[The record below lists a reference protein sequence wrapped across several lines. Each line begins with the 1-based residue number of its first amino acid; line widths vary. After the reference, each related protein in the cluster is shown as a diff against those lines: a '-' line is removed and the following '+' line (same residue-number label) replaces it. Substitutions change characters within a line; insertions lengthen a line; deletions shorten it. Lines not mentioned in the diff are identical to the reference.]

1 MVMQIFQRVLQRFE
15 HFNNLIRNGT
25 LTADTITDSGSFNQ
39 TCPNNIKLGFGTMA
53 KITFLVSTGY
63 SVLLS
68 EQSFY
73 SLSPFSVIMLGRR
86 QLEIAFLMLISPI
99 IFATSIGRKEQR
111 SALYQQLTSLVLQAG
126 AVLLLIGLTSIM
138 FNAIQ
143 NSTDINNLPYVS
155 KTVAQSVLY
164 LGCAMML

>member
-1 MVMQIFQRVLQRFE
+1 DGEDYFF
-15 HFNNLIRNGT
+15 
-25 LTADTITDSGSFNQ
+25 SFNWV
-39 TCPNNIKLGFGTMA
+39 FGIIVGA
-53 KITFLVSTGY
+53 VFL
-63 SVLLS
+63 
-68 EQSFY
+68 FAIA
-73 SLSPFSVIMLGRR
+73 FSVIMLGRR

-164 LGCAMML
+164 LGCAMMLL